1 MGDSS
6 DLYKTCERKWGCSYE
21 WMLARYVRADVWT
34 RGSRYSDRSITY
46 LMHPDRKPF
55 GRVEFDAQKKLAPRC
70 PMFTY
75 TGLAMRAGTPREAS
89 NTGVDFVEIVQI
101 LKAEALELLSLQ
113 ENHFRDFKAKEIK
126 PAKLTRSVSSF
137 ANSSGGELYVGIR
150 ERANESEKEREW
162 DGFVDQEAA
171 NAIIQ
176 TLEAM
181 SPLGSHYNAEFLRCD
196 GLPGLVL
203 KLLIQKTREIILS
216 SEGVAYV
223 RKSAQNLPVEA
234 HDALERLRLDKGI
247 NSFEDQTVPIAPTEI
262 SNSITIIEFMLS
274 EIPTAD
280 PDKWLRSQLLIAN
293 DKPTVAGT
301 LLFSDQPQAALP
313 KRSAVKIFQY
323 RSREEGVDRETLAFT
338 PITIEGPLYDVIKE
352 AVAETKRIVESIKR
366 LGERGLEA
374 ISYPD
379 VTLHEVITNA
389 VLHRDYSIPVDS
401 QIRIYDDRVEIESP
415 GKLPGHV
422 TVRNILDSQFARNPK
437 IVRLIN
443 KFPDP
448 PNQDVGEGLN
458 SAFDAMRKIRLKDP
472 QISELE
478 NSVLVQIWHERL
490 SSPAQIVMEY
500 LETHGTITN
509 AIGREITGIRRDVQ
523 MKDIFVA
530 LRKSGQLEQVPGT
543 RGRASVW
550 RKSTR

>member
-1 MGDSS
+1 MEG
-6 DLYKTCERKWGCSYE
+6 
-21 WMLARYVRADVWT
+21 AQI
-34 RGSRYSDRSITY
+34 SR
-46 LMHPDRKPF
+46 
-55 GRVEFDAQKKLAPRC
+55 
-70 PMFTY
+70 
-75 TGLAMRAGTPREAS
+75 
-89 NTGVDFVEIVQI
+89 
-101 LKAEALELLSLQ
+101 AEALEILSLA
-113 ENHFRDFKAKEIK
+113 ENHFRDLKAKEIK
-126 PAKLTRSVSSF
+126 PAKLTQSVSSF
-137 ANSSGGELYVGIR
+137 ANSSGGEIYVGVR
-150 ERANESEKEREW
+150 ERIVGSVKDREW
-162 DGFVDQEAA
+162 DGFADQEAA

-181 SPLGSHYNAEFLRCD
+181 SPLSNHYRAEFLRCD
-196 GLPGLVL
+196 DFPGLVL
-203 KLLIQKTREIILS
+203 KLTIQKTREILRAS
-216 SEGVAYV
+216 DGVAYV
-223 RKSAQNLPVEA
+223 RKSAQKLPVEGEE
-234 HDALERLRLDKGI
+234 ALKKLRLDKGI
-247 NSFEDQTVPIAPTEI
+247 SSFEDETLSTPIEDI

-274 EIPTAD
+274 EIPAAD
-280 PDKWLRSQLLIAN
+280 PEKWLTSQLLIVN
-293 DKPTVAGT
+293 GKPTVAGA

-323 RSREEGVDRETLAFT
+323 RTREEGIDRDTLAFT

-352 AVAETKRIVESIKR
+352 AVSETKRIVESIKR
-366 LGERGLEA
+366 LGEKGLEP

-389 VLHRDYSIPVDS
+389 VLHRDYSIPVDA
-401 QIRIYDDRVEIESP
+401 QIRIYDDRVEVESP

-422 TVRNILDSQFARNPK
+422 TVGNMLDSQFARNPK

-458 SAFDAMRKIRLKDP
+458 SAFEAMRKIRLKDP
-472 QISELE
+472 KISELE
-478 NSVLVQIWHERL
+478 NSVLVAISHDRL

-500 LETHGTITN
+500 LETHDTITN

-523 MKDIFVA
+523 MKDVFVA

-550 RKSTR
+550 RKRVE